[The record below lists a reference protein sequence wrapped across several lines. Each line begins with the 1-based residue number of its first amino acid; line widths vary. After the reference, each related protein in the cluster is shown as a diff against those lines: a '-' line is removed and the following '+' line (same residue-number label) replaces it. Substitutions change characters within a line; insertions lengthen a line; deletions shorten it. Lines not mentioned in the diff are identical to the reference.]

1 MADKKEDLFDF
12 PDIELE
18 EKDLKQE
25 DYTCSAT
32 QAFDAVFQCYS
43 MYQSPFAYLLSDKF
57 LTFLISPQLALG
69 EQALNYYR
77 YGAKKD
83 CSGKWDYF
91 KLCLSTKTKSPLE
104 AKVRAVLQG
113 MAWHGIYKKW
123 SFLSLYT
130 EPASVALET
139 LG

>member
-1 MADKKEDLFDF
+1 
-12 PDIELE
+12 
-18 EKDLKQE
+18 
-25 DYTCSAT
+25 
-32 QAFDAVFQCYS
+32 
-43 MYQSPFAYLLSDKF
+43 

>member
-32 QAFDAVFQCYS
+32 QAFDAVFQCY
-43 MYQSPFAYLLSDKF
+43 
-57 LTFLISPQLALG
+57 TLG

-104 AKVRAVLQG
+104 AKKLLDEHKQLKEQQ
-113 MAWHGIYKKW
+113 KKIERSSEDVW
-123 SFLSLYT
+123 
-130 EPASVALET
+130 T
-139 LG
+139 LKEIPHVDDSTTNKL